1 MKLLWIMSPAKGVFK
16 TALSP
21 FKRGLQQIYMSSEM
35 VVDGEAYRLVGIYPM
50 SVLLRMETNFEK
62 FAIVD
67 QTGRLVPDQNV
78 TQRCLR
84 MYQLIVTLDNNAGY
98 LKKNLAVDPQSFVP
112 IIRHVEE
119 LGKKVLDRLGE
130 EQGRAAQ
137 AHLDGYKQYLKQG
150 AQLGE
155 RINSSGREVLRRLE
169 PIKAGQ
175 PLREQ
180 EVAQLDKAMLDFM
193 DDSRKRVLVLLESH
207 TARTETKRLLSE
219 ALAQKWLGAGEEKL
233 AQNIVALLENS
244 FQVERVSIAERG
256 AQTLEQAIWTAKN
269 ETRDFIGKHTADLL
283 RQKWLLGA
291 EGSSIQA

>member
-98 LKKNLAVDPQSFVP
+98 LKKIWLS
-112 IIRHVEE
+112 I
-119 LGKKVLDRLGE
+119 LSRLCRSSGTWRNWE
-130 EQGRAAQ
+130 RRCWIVSGRSR
-137 AHLDGYKQYLKQG
+137 
-150 AQLGE
+150 GE
-155 RINSSGREVLRRLE
+155 RHRLTWMATSS
-169 PIKAGQ
+169 
-175 PLREQ
+175 
-180 EVAQLDKAMLDFM
+180 
-193 DDSRKRVLVLLESH
+193 
-207 TARTETKRLLSE
+207 T
-219 ALAQKWLGAGEEKL
+219 
-233 AQNIVALLENS
+233 
-244 FQVERVSIAERG
+244 
-256 AQTLEQAIWTAKN
+256 
-269 ETRDFIGKHTADLL
+269 
-283 RQKWLLGA
+283 
-291 EGSSIQA
+291 